1 MVAVLSL
8 IRSQAS
14 LGVGSP
20 GTDTNQYSAIALHQ
34 RGTNEAARSAKELEV
49 GSVDV
54 ACSSAVISPEVK
66 GQIWCYPGSLL

>member
-1 MVAVLSL
+1 MVHVYTFRSGKLNLLTEDMVAVLSL

-34 RGTNEAARSAKELEV
+34 RL
-49 GSVDV
+49 
-54 ACSSAVISPEVK
+54 
-66 GQIWCYPGSLL
+66 